1 MSQEFD
7 LPIYSGRQL
16 WHYCTYSMSCSGL
29 EERVDSSPMRKFP
42 GYEKG
47 ILAAINT
54 LRDDV
59 DRHHLWVF
67 GSLCWDAYVEGSDSE
82 RWKYAAQT
90 VEFLQLRLSF
100 QDKPDKWKERA
111 HNLARFAVWEVRHRN
126 PPDMSESR
134 PALFTTII
142 LSKAAGVADPGNF
155 RRDAGEPW
163 DYLCNELES
172 WVGKAL
178 EPLAK
183 WIESKEAA

>member
-1 MSQEFD
+1 
-7 LPIYSGRQL
+7 
-16 WHYCTYSMSCSGL
+16 
-29 EERVDSSPMRKFP
+29 MRKFP